1 MSHNDSVIGTARV
14 IRRNFGA
21 AAISRTMGIVDNGIV
36 GQWSRRT
43 KESPDSESFELYKES
58 FDLSIIA
65 NIPCSSP
72 PSAFHQLYHSSS
84 LSSFINKMASSS
96 APAAGHYAFAVKMLR
111 RCHDRIPTTSDSAEN
126 TCKWGEEFADLLVSR
141 SAFLIVVLNTNI
153 FRLLERGHGV

>member
-1 MSHNDSVIGTARV
+1 MSHIDSVIGTARV

-21 AAISRTMGIVDNGIV
+21 AAINRTMGIVDNGIV

-72 PSAFHQLYHSSS
+72 PSAFHPTLPLYLLTLPRQQCLRRPPPPPATTPSPSKCS
-84 LSSFINKMASSS
+84 AGATSASRL
-96 APAAGHYAFAVKMLR
+96 PPTRPTRPKMLVSGVWSL
-111 RCHDRIPTTSDSAEN
+111 PTF
-126 TCKWGEEFADLLVSR
+126 W
-141 SAFLIVVLNTNI
+141 
-153 FRLLERGHGV
+153 